1 MHHSKTIVHITHE
14 TTHKIGG
21 IGAVLEGLL
30 TAESYRNEVGR
41 SVLLGPLFKGQHVA
55 EQRLGPDGQVL
66 YSSLDG
72 ITDHPYKLVFED
84 VERKFGVSVVYG
96 YRTFYQPGGGNA
108 VDVEV
113 ILIDTAEVNPNPVNA
128 LKAWLF
134 DDFGIESLG
143 FEGDQEYDQY
153 VKLAP
158 AALALLRG
166 INVSDP
172 NQPTVL
178 ISHEYMGM
186 PTILAAILDPLGTFK
201 TMYYAH
207 EVPSV
212 RRIIEN
218 HPGHDTMFYN
228 TLRWANKRQYYL
240 ADIFGPQ
247 DSSFRH
253 ALTCASRYCDNIV
266 AVGDQVKDELR
277 FLSLDFNHVSIDLA
291 YNGIETQEISLE
303 SKLDSKNKLQQYA
316 QNLLGYRPDYIF
328 THVARTK
335 ISKGFWRDFRVLEHL
350 DKQFQKDNQTG
361 ILFLLSTD
369 APACS
374 PEEIREMETA
384 WDWPVAHKQGYP
396 DLCGAEIDFYPA
408 LQSFNARSHN
418 IKAVLVN
425 QFGWDSRIC
434 GSRMPGEMTFEDLR
448 QGCDVEFGQ
457 SAYEPFGIAQ
467 LEPLGYG
474 AICVPSNVCGCCGFV
489 EQLCDE
495 ELPANIIK
503 ADYVQADLNW
513 SKIDI
518 QNLLSIN
525 QQFRDRIE
533 MAVSAEVARDILQ
546 RLPKNDDQAEAM
558 IRSGYEIANQMTWE
572 KVCKSYFLPAL
583 DRAYRRFRT
592 RQIA

>member
-1 MHHSKTIVHITHE
+1 M
-14 TTHKIGG
+14 
-21 IGAVLEGLL
+21 
-30 TAESYRNEVGR
+30 
-41 SVLLGPLFKGQHVA
+41 FKKQHVA
-55 EQRLGPDGQVL
+55 EQRLGPEGQVL

-72 ITDHPYKLVFED
+72 ITDHPYKTVFQD

-96 YRTFYQPGGGNA
+96 YRTFYQPGGGNS

-113 ILIDTAEVNPNPVNA
+113 ILVDTTEVNPNPVNA

-143 FEGDQEYDQY
+143 FEGDPEYEQY
-153 VKLAP
+153 VRLAP

-166 INVSDP
+166 IDVSDP
-172 NQPTVL
+172 NQPAVL

-218 HPGHDTMFYN
+218 YPGHDTMFYN
-228 TLRWANKRQYYL
+228 TLRRAGQRQYYL

-266 AVGDQVKDELR
+266 VVGDQVKDELR
-277 FLSLDFNHVSIDLA
+277 FLSLDFNHVAIDLA
-291 YNGIETQEISLE
+291 YNGIGTREISLE
-303 SKLDSKNKLQQYA
+303 SKLASKSKLQQYA
-316 QNLLGYRPDYIF
+316 QNLLGYRPDYVF
-328 THVARTK
+328 AHVARMA

-350 DKQFQKDNQTG
+350 DKQFQKDNRTG
-361 ILFLLSTD
+361 IFFLLSTD
-369 APACS
+369 APARN
-374 PEEIREMETA
+374 PGKIREMETA

-408 LQSFNARSHN
+408 LQSFNARSQN

-425 QFGWDSRIC
+425 QFGWDSSIC

-448 QGCDVEFGQ
+448 QGCDIEFGQ
-457 SAYEPFGIAQ
+457 SVYEPFGIAQ

-474 AICVPSNVCGCCGFV
+474 AICVPSNVCGCYGFV
-489 EQLCDE
+489 EQLCGE

-503 ADYVQADLNW
+503 ADYVRADLNW
-513 SKIDI
+513 PKIDI

-533 MAVSAEVARDILQ
+533 MAVSAEIARDILQ
-546 RLPKNDDQAEAM
+546 RLPRNDDQAEAL
-558 IRSGYEIANQMTWE
+558 IRSGYEIARQMTWE
-572 KVCKSYFLPAL
+572 KVSKSYFLPAL

>member
-72 ITDHPYKLVFED
+72 ITDHPYKLVFKD

-96 YRTFYQPGGGNA
+96 YRTFYQPGGSNA

-113 ILIDTAEVNPNPVNA
+113 ILIDTDEVNPNPVNA

-143 FEGDQEYDQY
+143 FESDPEYDQY

-172 NQPTVL
+172 NQPAVL

-228 TLRWANKRQYYL
+228 TLRWTNKRQYYL

-266 AVGDQVKDELR
+266 AVGDQVKNELR

-303 SKLDSKNKLQQYA
+303 SKLASKNKLQQYA

-328 THVARTK
+328 THVARTT

-369 APACS
+369 ASARS

-434 GSRMPGEMTFEDLR
+434 GSRMPREMTFKDLR
-448 QGCDVEFGQ
+448 EGCDVEFGQ

-474 AICVPSNVCGCCGFV
+474 AICVTSNVCGCCGFV

-495 ELPANIIK
+495 ELPANIVK

-533 MAVSAEVARDILQ
+533 MAVSAEVAHDILQ
-546 RLPKNDDQAEAM
+546 RLPKNDDQAEAL
-558 IRSGYEIANQMTWE
+558 IRSGYEIAHQMTWE
-572 KVCKSYFLPAL
+572 KVSKSYFLPAL

>member
-503 ADYVQADLNW
+503 ADYIQADLNW